1 MIYADSR
8 YADGRVFKA
17 MDSRTEKAQITV
29 LRSYPNLQSNY
40 YTMTWREGD
49 RIDVIAQKL
58 YASSDKWHHIMD
70 YNPEIVDPN
79 GIAPGTLIRVPN
91 D

>member
-29 LRSYPNLQSNY
+29 LRKYLNLQSNY

-49 RIDVIAQKL
+49 RIDVIAQKI
-58 YASSDKWHHIMD
+58 YGSSDYWHFIMD